1 MNHIE
6 ILEQELTNEIA
17 NAEIIVDDPASMEI
31 ASEMVIGLD
40 NLKKKVVDYWADT
53 KKRAYDAWKGI
64 TAKEKEMLDPIESA
78 RDNLKKKINGY
89 LTEQKRKEDEE
100 RRRLEAERRAAEEA
114 ERARIAEEQ
123 RKAEEERARLEA
135 EGKAEEAAEKAAE
148 AEALAVQADAVY
160 IAPEVPENALEKT
173 TRTDAGTV
181 SGKEE
186 IAIEIRDKKALI
198 ESMLK
203 DGLLEMIDVKEAKL
217 KQWIKLTGKES
228 YPGLGIQK
236 VVNASFRAKRTA

>member
-6 ILEQELTNEIA
+6 ILEQELTTEIA
-17 NAEIIVDDPASMEI
+17 NAEIIVDDPATMEI

-78 RDNLKKKINGY
+78 RDNLKKQINFY
-89 LTEQKRKEDEE
+89 LTEKKRKEDEE
-100 RRRLEAERRAAEEA
+100 RRKLEAERKAAEEA
-114 ERARIAEEQ
+114 ERARIAEL
-123 RKAEEERARLEA
+123 A
-135 EGKAEEAAEKAAE
+135 KAAE
-148 AEALAVQADAVY
+148 ESGNEVEAEIFQAQAEAVY
-160 IAPEVPENALEKT
+160 IAPEVPETVMEKT

-186 IAIEIRDKKALI
+186 LSIEIREKKALVQA
-198 ESMLK
+198 MLN
-203 DGLLEMIDVKEAKL
+203 DGLLEMIEVKEAKL
-217 KQWIKLTGKES
+217 KQWLKLTGKEN

-236 VVNASFRAKRTA
+236 VVNASFRGKRTA